1 MKKMGS
7 CIWRRNLRIFILAV
21 CLVLFFYAVTG
32 ILKKISNN
40 SDSYSV
46 YFGMLLVA
54 LLVFAMNGSDGSIGE
69 LVGQYPAAA
78 GVTVAAA
85 TQ

>member
-1 MKKMGS
+1 MEYYL
-7 CIWRRNLRIFILAV
+7 WRRNLRVFIIAV

-32 ILKKISNN
+32 ILKRLSNN

-46 YFGMLLVA
+46 YFGMLAVA
-54 LLVFAMNGSDGSIGE
+54 LVVFALNGSDGFVGE
-69 LVGQYPAAA
+69 LLGQYPMAA
-78 GVTVAAA
+78 GSIVAAA

>member
-1 MKKMGS
+1 MNG

-32 ILKKISNN
+32 ILKRVSNN
-40 SDSYSV
+40 NDSYSV
-46 YFGMLLVA
+46 YFGMLAIALVIFA
-54 LLVFAMNGSDGSIGE
+54 LNGSDGSIGE
-69 LVGQYPAAA
+69 LLGQYPAAA

-85 TQ
+85 ATQ